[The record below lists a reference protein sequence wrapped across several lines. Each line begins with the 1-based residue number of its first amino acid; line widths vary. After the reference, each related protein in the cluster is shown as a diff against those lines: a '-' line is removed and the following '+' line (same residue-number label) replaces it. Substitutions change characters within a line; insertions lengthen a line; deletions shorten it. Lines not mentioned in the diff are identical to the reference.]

1 MILEQSC
8 NGGKM
13 LYEAKKIDSI
23 PVGPLGLIPLK
34 GMEDF
39 TKKVN
44 NYLVEWRKERES
56 EHKDTLLFSEYE
68 KEDYIIKSTISRFGS
83 GEAKGTIEES
93 VRGDDLYLLVDV
105 CNYSMT
111 YSLSGK
117 INHMSPELLRQ

>member
-1 MILEQSC
+1 
-8 NGGKM
+8 M
-13 LYEAKKIDSI
+13 LYEDKKIDSI

-68 KEDYIIKSTISRFGS
+68 KENYIIKSTISRFGS

-93 VRGDDLYLLVDV
+93 VRGDDLYCL
-105 CNYSMT
+105 
-111 YSLSGK
+111 
-117 INHMSPELLRQ
+117 